1 MVTVEVRKTFAPW
14 WFCYPSFEAYRQ
26 LQPRQRHCPI
36 FLYLHQFIKGRAV
49 YRPVRSILAQGDFT
63 AVVHIHLP
71 IYLDE
76 IGNRDIFPYDWKE
89 VWTDV
94 PQKQRWSVSTPL

>member
-1 MVTVEVRKTFAPW
+1 M
-14 WFCYPSFEAYRQ
+14 
-26 LQPRQRHCPI
+26 
-36 FLYLHQFIKGRAV
+36 KGRAV